1 MAISERFA
9 RITQRNARLTDVFL
23 APDRACRAAT
33 SVDDYFAIKKTRHA
47 IDRWAREAIGLRP
60 DAAAAE
66 IRLRRVRKTETSTAD
81 DRHALSNAGLP
92 MNTAALAAASAAPT
106 PDSRPQL
113 DSKPS
118 VFTIVLFVVLL
129 LGGLLF
135 TGLSL
140 RTDVVESGV
149 QTTTYLPFFLLGV
162 ALLIA
167 LGFEFVNGF
176 HDTANAVATVIYTHS
191 LPPNFAVVWSGVFN
205 FLGVLV
211 SSGAVAFGII
221 SLLPVELILQVG
233 SSSGFA
239 MVFALL
245 IAAILWNLGTWWL
258 GLPASSSHTLIG
270 SIIGVGVAN
279 ALMHGRDGTSGVD
292 WAQATKV
299 GYSLLLS
306 PLIGFTV
313 SALLLLL
320 LKTLVK
326 RKDLYEE
333 PKKNAPPPWWIR
345 SILVLTCTG
354 VSFAHG
360 SNDGQKGMGLIMLI
374 LVGTVPLTYALNR
387 AMPASEMTQF
397 VAVAEMTQRSLL
409 QNTSTPAPSDPRAVL
424 TEYVRTKKIDDT
436 VVPALAALVEDIGEQ
451 VREYGSL
458 ARVPAAAVKNVRN
471 DMYLTSESLGA
482 LDKSTLELDAATK
495 KNIAAFKKEIDAAT
509 KFIPLWV
516 KVAVAIALG
525 LGTMVG
531 WKRIVRTVG
540 EKIGKTHLT
549 YAQGASAELVA
560 MTTIGAADMFG
571 LPVSTTQV
579 LSSGVAG
586 TMAANRSGLQW
597 GTIRNLLMAWVL
609 TLPMAILL
617 SGSLYW
623 LFTQLF

>member
-1 MAISERFA
+1 MNTTTAPVGAAPHGALAHGPRPQLDKKPGPVTAIIF
-9 RITQRNARLTDVFL
+9 
-23 APDRACRAAT
+23 
-33 SVDDYFAIKKTRHA
+33 
-47 IDRWAREAIGLRP
+47 IGLL
-60 DAAAAE
+60 A
-66 IRLRRVRKTETSTAD
+66 V
-81 DRHALSNAGLP
+81 GLLFTGYSLVSDV
-92 MNTAALAAASAAPT
+92 NAASAAPA
-106 PDSRPQL
+106 
-113 DSKPS
+113 
-118 VFTIVLFVVLL
+118 
-129 LGGLLF
+129 
-135 TGLSL
+135 
-140 RTDVVESGV
+140 
-149 QTTTYLPFFLLGV
+149 TTWVPYILLGV

-191 LPPNFAVVWSGVFN
+191 LPPNFAVIWSGFFN

-233 SSSGFA
+233 SGAGFA

-306 PLIGFTV
+306 PLVGFCCA
-313 SALLLLL
+313 ALLLLAL
-320 LKTLVK
+320 RALVK
-326 RKDLYEE
+326 TKELYDE
-333 PKKNAPPPWWIR
+333 PKGNAPPPPWIR
-345 SILVLTCTG
+345 GLLILTCTG

-374 LVGTVPLTYALNR
+374 LIGTVPMAYALNR
-387 AMPASEMTQF
+387 AMPVEQMTQF
-397 VAVAEMTQRSLL
+397 AAVAQVTQQSL
-409 QNTSTPAPSDPRAVL
+409 TKGSAIAAPADPRKAL
-424 TEYVRTKKIDDT
+424 SEYVRTKQFNPE
-436 VVPALAALVEDIGEQ
+436 VVPALAAVTGGIGTQINEH
-451 VREYGSL
+451 GSL
-458 ARVPAAAVKNVRN
+458 AKVPAAAVANVRN
-471 DMYLTSESLGA
+471 DMYLASEA
-482 LDKSTLELDAATK
+482 IRFLDKSDAPKFDADTK
-495 KNIAAFKKEIDAAT
+495 KNLKAFKAQIDDAT

-531 WKRIVRTVG
+531 WKRIVITVG

-560 MTTIGAADMFG
+560 MLTIGAADIYG

-586 TMAANRSGLQW
+586 TMAANRSGLQMS
-597 GTIRNLLMAWVL
+597 TIRNLLMAWVL
-609 TLPMAILL
+609 TLPVAIVL